1 MYYALIH
8 TIRYCSVASESDT
21 NFTVYVV
28 NLDAGQMCYWSML
41 SSVRQHIFIPL
52 LPPHLIDYCTAPMP
66 FVIGIHTSL
75 LKVHLHST
83 WLRLKF
89 KCMCTEHPQHTCLY
103 YTRNYKKL
111 HVHRIF
117 CFQKLRM
124 SELGDAIILDAD
136 QNTILTEH
144 SDLEKL
150 PNDVVTLWSLSYCVS
165 VYMYLATVH
174 VLGYLVFC
182 S

>member
-1 MYYALIH
+1 MKCACYKFEEMYYTLIH

-75 LKVHLHST
+75 LKVHVH
-83 WLRLKF
+83 
-89 KCMCTEHPQHTCLY
+89 CTLY
-103 YTRNYKKL
+103 MVKAQIQVYVRWTPATHVVCTILETTRNYIESF
-111 HVHRIF
+111 VFRNF
-117 CFQKLRM
+117 GWVSWER
-124 SELGDAIILDAD
+124 
-136 QNTILTEH
+136 
-144 SDLEKL
+144 
-150 PNDVVTLWSLSYCVS
+150 LSYWTLIRARC
-165 VYMYLATVH
+165 
-174 VLGYLVFC
+174 
-182 S
+182 